1 MRFGFDFDNTLVN
14 YDIASRIWSKQNNIE
29 HIFTL
34 QDLKEFYRL
43 RRDYQEDWKVVQEWL
58 YTEGLN
64 HASVNVGAWNL
75 IEKLGS
81 QNAELFIVSHKTPES
96 AAKKVDLIQPARK
109 WIEENLSNV
118 PELGANRIYF
128 EATRKSKVKRIAS
141 LGLTHFVDDLLEVFQ
156 EENYPKNIKSFWLS
170 VDAKNSLS
178 DKITVVN
185 TLDSIINYV

>member
-1 MRFGFDFDNTLVN
+1 VN
-14 YDIASRIWSKQNNIE
+14 YDIASRIWSEQNNIE
-29 HIFTL
+29 LIFTL

-43 RRDYQEDWKVVQEWL
+43 RRDYQEEWKVVQEWL

-75 IEKLGS
+75 IEKLRS

-96 AAKKVDLIQPARK
+96 TAKKVDLIQPARK
-109 WIEENLSNV
+109 WIKENLSNV
-118 PELGANRIYF
+118 PELGANHIYF

-141 LGLTHFVDDLLEVFQ
+141 LGLTHFVDDLLEVLQ

-170 VDAKNSLS
+170 VDTKNSLS

>member
-75 IEKLGS
+75 IEKLRS